1 MWYVVIVILVVLLL
15 YLVWLRPWH
24 LTWGATREE
33 VSRSLPGD
41 QLVVGPHF
49 NATRAITI
57 NASPEVVWKWII
69 QIGSG
74 RAGWYSI
81 DWIDN
86 GGKKSSETII
96 PIFQLIAVDQFIP
109 FTPDGKNGMWV
120 AEFREHESIL
130 WTDKKGEASWLWYIQ
145 EKRDGSSRLITRL
158 RTRYRF
164 LSPWII
170 YYLMYDFGDIV
181 MMKKCM
187 KGIKR
192 RAEKGGV
199 PV

>member
-1 MWYVVIVILVVLLL
+1 MWYILIFFLVFLVV
-15 YLVWLRPWH
+15 YLMWLRPWH

-41 QLVVGPHF
+41 QLVARPHF

-57 NASPEVVWKWII
+57 EASPEVVWKWII

-96 PIFQLIAVDQFIP
+96 PLFQHIAVDQFIP
-109 FTPDGKNGMWV
+109 FTPGGNNGMWV
-120 AEFREHESIL
+120 AGYREFENIL
-130 WTDKKGEASWLWYIQ
+130 WTDKKGDTSWLWYIQ
-145 EKRDGSSRLITRL
+145 SDKDGNSRLITRL

-164 LSPWII
+164 FSLWVI
-170 YYLMYDFGDIV
+170 YYLLYDIGDII

-192 RAEKGGV
+192 RAEKAEMAI
-199 PV
+199 